1 MYEKQ
6 LGETAMGAFDRARK
20 LNPLGR
26 RKNSSNSSSDDF
38 DFDELEG
45 MSDEFED
52 SHDAGS
58 DRKSTIKSYI
68 KDHYSSKIND
78 RQEQKRLLK
87 ATLPAN
93 YSGAIDLGSDL
104 KDDFDDIRY
113 QMGKEWERQS
123 TGVKKLLKGFEGQL
137 KFLKLN
143 KLVNYANSSSRGGY
157 SDEPVDQN
165 EALVANLLGDFPGR
179 SDPKQQQIQ
188 EKVKAKEKE
197 AEAEYRS
204 KTLQTQLRGTVS
216 GEASV
221 AELRKLTNY
230 QDQVT
235 YIYQK
240 KSLEIQIRSF
250 VEHKTQ
256 TELLRTYK
264 DESIAELKEIH
275 KNTGLPEAV
284 KINQSEF
291 AAQIFKEKMMGN
303 VANWFDG
310 NVAPLR
316 KRVTTKIKDKLLNM
330 TKEFGSSI
338 ESFVSMSDADGDQGG
353 GGMARLLLQMG
364 ADNLLDNP
372 YNRATNSLTGKLRNK
387 LASNQKIN
395 KFGRGAKSLVS
406 GMGSNINNMLL
417 TGETGNSLGDS
428 LIDFFGLR
436 QAAIQKS
443 GKLRGSLAQNLDT
456 AAYMDVKFKQT
467 VERVIPGWLSLIY
480 KETHLT
486 RLGRKDDKGYEA
498 KEWDWKQEDFR
509 ETREI
514 KAEIKAKIFNRD
526 KVIEYAA
533 GMEDLLIAYGS
544 MGLTSTAKEK
554 LRNWLRKRIGSS
566 MNISAAHIY
575 HNRETIFGKDAGS
588 FELIANYHGHLNN
601 LTEDE
606 TEFAAANDMPLR
618 MQGGKYAE
626 WMTKIDNAHKQMTGL
641 DVMDRATM
649 QQLANEGYGKLM
661 VEIGAASYDDDG
673 SISINEKMADGIA
686 EKYGRRKH
694 KQTVF
699 FKDGESR
706 QVRGRSVSGTE
717 IDESKTDPNYEDA
730 LYDEYTMDNNKENQE
745 MNKWMTNDVL
755 AQRRIREAKAALV
768 ELLTGADTMTSG
780 EATERGLDRYTR
792 ASGGYIPS
800 YAGGGGPTGDDL
812 KVDDEIHV
820 KMHGKEFV
828 TDKQTT
834 EKNRRLLEF
843 MNKFKAPVVMPD
855 GSVNPIYYRAFG
867 FKSEQEF
874 LDSDTDTSLSMEQN
888 KFFKGIKKHA
898 SENSNESA
906 YGMITEL
913 FSALD
918 LARISDKD
926 LKTLSDPK
934 VKPDAKFKLFLELRK
949 KHAKPKR
956 TTSSLLGA
964 GIAGLRDLSE
974 GKGKNSE
981 KIENAKKSIKGFYQN
996 AKEQILKLTDEQAD
1010 ELVNKALGTLDAD
1023 SISDA
1028 NMEILTDPATS
1039 SKDKALLIAKLS
1051 AGRSDKADVAKKL
1064 LTDTFKK
1071 AKTSAKGKL
1080 KNLINGGDGKDTTNT
1095 DNLKA
1100 IGDKLGGKAKQGKDY
1115 AKSKMDI
1122 IKALAEGGQ
1131 LDEKS
1136 KEYANKLLVKLR
1148 MDKAAGYAQKLW
1160 KDQPV
1165 DVYLTDQLD
1174 FPRLNV
1180 FGFANGAYVDKETGR
1195 VLTSHHDINGP
1206 VDDKKGDSVLS
1217 LLEIE
1222 KGLVDKDGNPI
1233 FINALKRLR
1242 NQAKEQATLLYNKYG
1257 KKHVNKAADSFLTMA
1272 EKWQGLF
1279 KNTAIDLYMGEGTEP
1294 RLTAIGFKEGKYI
1307 SFKTKRKLAGYND
1320 IDGAVEAYDASRMII
1335 TTEELQSTPLV
1346 DKEGNVIKPP
1356 KLMSALGR
1364 VGSLIAG
1371 ALSFDKAYGA
1381 GKKGLGKLKAYWKK
1395 LRDEK
1400 KNDDEFVGPRMPDD
1414 PTNPENHQPMTK
1426 GWFGGK
1432 MAKIKGALKG
1442 EDGKPLRVGS
1452 WQWKRKK
1459 KEEDSWMS
1467 KLGGMF
1473 GGNKDKEGETK
1484 KKGILGK
1491 LLGVVG
1497 TIAGGIFTLG
1507 NKLGSIIGGSVLGA
1521 AKWLVPKLG
1530 ANLFKALGWIAKPI
1544 LASLAFIGKK
1554 VGGGLGRL
1562 GGGGLARIG
1571 GLAAGGYMMHSA
1583 MKGSPKLDENGNPV
1597 MDANGEAVTEVDK
1610 TGLAMGAAT
1619 TAASLAGRGTL
1630 TMLGRGAMALG
1641 TAARIGAGILSG
1653 PVGWAALG
1661 ATAAWYGGKW
1671 ALGKW
1676 NKGKAAKDSPMQSF
1690 RINQYGFD
1698 MTDEK
1703 TMSTLM
1709 QLESV
1714 LLPNVVIQGEKAT
1727 FKTDMDVESV
1737 FGVFGL
1743 KFSGG
1748 DQERNKQFLTWFL
1761 GRFKPIY
1768 LAYIRSMN
1776 AIKKKSDISNID
1788 KDLTA
1793 SQRLEMLDKV
1803 HFKNQMDMNPYNIK
1817 VSPFEDPNETN
1828 YDFEDMVDKYEDI
1841 KEILSEKAS
1850 TEMVAAAGAVA
1861 GAAVAGKE
1869 GAKKEEGGPTAST
1882 VAKGL
1887 LMATPVGGIV
1897 AGSVWALKKLSE
1909 GAGDIFNTTV
1919 SGWGKSMAGFV
1930 DGMMAKVSA
1939 GWDKMKSIGSSVVDG
1954 VSSAASTAGG
1964 VISQAAQD
1972 TGLSGAWDAGVGAFE
1987 KITGKAADTQ
1997 KAVYQSFLRAGLS
2010 PNQAKAITAEVGRE
2024 NDYNSNV
2031 IFGSH
2036 IDPAARGGAAV
2047 KNLGMIS
2054 WNGPRGLALAELLKK
2069 RGLMSADGKMANNQA
2084 ALDTQTQFAVSE
2096 MKGAYAGKLK
2106 HFWENPN
2113 ADPETFAEELGKK
2126 YVVWA
2131 YGQDDIPAVGGGRK
2145 KFDWKAHDNKR
2156 KKYLSALSAMG
2167 GVGTPSQ
2174 STGVMKADATTGGAG
2189 SGAPAAVKAQG
2200 GAMATAANK
2209 SVTGAA
2215 PKPLTGA
2222 ALLTAGPLSG
2232 AAKGVPVTPAGT
2244 AAKSTPVSKTQVNPG
2259 GALGNL
2265 LAKCSP
2271 DLIEM
2276 GKTHCSLNKGGKSKV
2291 TLQGMNETF
2300 MKLFYAMIGEAKKKG
2315 LGSILITEGVRDL
2328 AEQKRLYD
2336 LYKNHGGALA
2346 AYPGKSLHG
2355 FGHAMDINTPNADA
2369 LDKAGLLAKY
2379 GFTRPLMRMKNGKRT
2394 EQWHIE
2400 NRNIPRTG
2408 VPSPSYA
2415 PAKAAVVSSTT
2426 SASPSTQNVSY
2437 QDSSGKITNTPS
2449 SNPAISGVMQSGG
2462 FSSTSNVSSAQRN
2475 DSSGMTATNNIL
2487 QQSLNVQTVMRDTLI
2502 EIKNHFIK
2510 PGGKSEMDQLKKR
2523 TSPENIGTMIGEGVA
2538 ISIAERLGLNKAV
2551 DKPKPAAVI
2560 SASK

>member
-1 MYEKQ
+1 
-6 LGETAMGAFDRARK
+6 MGAFDRARK

-26 RKNSSNSSSDDF
+26 RKNSSGSSSDDF

-52 SHDAGS
+52 NHDAGS

-68 KDHYSSKIND
+68 TDHYSAKIND

-93 YSGAIDLGSDL
+93 YSGAIDLASDL

-113 QMGKEWERQS
+113 QMSKEWEKQS
-123 TGVKKLLKGFEGQL
+123 GGVKKLLKGFQGQL

-143 KLVNYANSSSRGGY
+143 KLVDYGNSSSRGGY
-157 SDEPVDQN
+157 SDDPVDQN

-188 EKVKAKEKE
+188 QKVKAKEKE

-204 KTLQTQLRGTVS
+204 KTLETQLRGTVS

-235 YIYQK
+235 YTYQK

-264 DESIAELKEIH
+264 DESVAELKEIH

-330 TKEFGSSI
+330 TKEFGSNI
-338 ESFVSMSDADGDQGG
+338 ESFVGMSDADGDQGG
-353 GGMARLLLQMG
+353 GGMAKLLLQMG
-364 ADNLLDNP
+364 ADSLLDNP

-417 TGETGNSLGDS
+417 TGETGNSIGDS

-486 RLGRKDDKGYEA
+486 RLGRKDDKGYET

-544 MGLTSTAKEK
+544 MGLTSSAKEK

-588 FELIANYHGHLNN
+588 FELIANYYGHLNN

-626 WMTKIDNAHKQMTGL
+626 WMSKIDTAHKQMTGL

-661 VEIGAASYDDDG
+661 VEIGAATYDEDG

-686 EKYGRRKH
+686 EKYGRKKH

-706 QVRGRSVSGTE
+706 QVKGRTVSGTD

-730 LYDEYTMDNNKENQE
+730 LYDEYTMDDSKENQE

-755 AQRRIREAKAALV
+755 SQRRIREAKAALV
-768 ELLTGADTMTSG
+768 NLLTGADTMSTG
-780 EATERGLDRYTR
+780 EATERGLNRFTR
-792 ASGGYIPS
+792 ASGGFIPS
-800 YAGGGGPTGDDL
+800 YAGGGGPTGDNL
-812 KVDDEIHV
+812 NVDDEIHV

-867 FKSEQEF
+867 FKTEQEF
-874 LDSDTDTSLSMEQN
+874 LDSETDTSLSMEQN
-888 KFFKGIKKHA
+888 KFFKGIKKAA

-918 LARISDKD
+918 LARIPDKD
-926 LKTLSDPK
+926 LKFLSNPK

-956 TTSSLLGA
+956 TAQSLLGA
-964 GIAGLRDLSE
+964 GISGLRDLSE

-981 KIENAKKSIKGFYQN
+981 KIANAKKSIKGFYQN

-1028 NMEILTDPATS
+1028 DMEILTDPATS

-1064 LTDTFKK
+1064 LTDAFKK
-1071 AKTSAKGKL
+1071 AKTSAKGKI
-1080 KNLINGGDGKDTTNT
+1080 KNLINGGDGSDTTNS

-1100 IGDKLGGKAKQGKDY
+1100 IGDKIGGKAKQGKEY

-1160 KDQPV
+1160 KDQPI
-1165 DVYLTDQLD
+1165 DVYLTGQLE
-1174 FPRLNV
+1174 FPRMNV
-1180 FGFANGAYVDKETGR
+1180 FGFAAGAYIDKETGR
-1195 VLTSHHDINGP
+1195 VLVSHHDINGP
-1206 VDDKKGDSVLS
+1206 VDDTKGDSVLS
-1217 LLEIE
+1217 LLDIE

-1233 FINALKRLR
+1233 FINSLKRFR
-1242 NQAKEQATLLYNKYG
+1242 NQIKADAAILYKKHG
-1257 KKHVNKAADSFLTMA
+1257 KKHVDKLTDSLLSMS

-1279 KNTAIDLYMGEGTEP
+1279 KNTAIDLYMGESPEP
-1294 RLTAIGFKEGKYI
+1294 RLTGLGFKEGKYI
-1307 SFKTKRKLAGYND
+1307 SFKTKKRLTGYVD
-1320 IDGAVEAYDASRMII
+1320 IDGAVEASDGSRVII
-1335 TTEELQSTPLV
+1335 TTEELQNTPLV
-1346 DKEGNVIKPP
+1346 DKEGNIIKPP
-1356 KLMSALGR
+1356 KLMGAKGR
-1364 VGSLIAG
+1364 LLNLVKG
-1371 ALSFDKAYGA
+1371 AVSFDKAYG
-1381 GKKGLGKLKAYWKK
+1381 LGKRGFKKLKDHIQK

-1400 KNDDEFVGPRMPDD
+1400 KADEEFVGPRRPDD
-1414 PTNPENHQPMTK
+1414 PANQEEHQPMSK

-1530 ANLFKALGWIAKPI
+1530 ANLFKALGWIAKPL

-1554 VGGGLGRL
+1554 VGGGMGRL

-1583 MKGSPKLDENGNPV
+1583 IKGTPKLDENGNPV
-1597 MDANGEAVTEVDK
+1597 MDENGEAVTEVDK
-1610 TGLAMGAAT
+1610 TGLAIGAAT
-1619 TAASLAGRGTL
+1619 TAASLAGKGTL
-1630 TMLGRGAMALG
+1630 TMLGRGAVALG
-1641 TAARIGAGILSG
+1641 TVARVGAGILSG

-1828 YDFEDMVDKYEDI
+1828 YDFEDMADKYEDI

-1850 TEMVAAAGAVA
+1850 TEMVAAAPATA
-1861 GAAVAGKE
+1861 PAAGKE
-1869 GAKKEEGGPTAST
+1869 GAKKEEGTTSA

-1887 LMATPVGGIV
+1887 LMATPAGGIV

-1939 GWDKMKSIGSSVVDG
+1939 GWDKMKSIGSSIAAGVDG
-1954 VSSAASTAGG
+1954 ALTTAGEVVGDAANTVGNTISSAASDTWEGIKETAGNIFG
-1964 VISQAAQD
+1964 GNKSADIAKVIEVGKGYNVVQTKDGSIIKQM
-1972 TGLSGAWDAGVGAFE
+1972 GAWNWRNNNPGNISDGKWARKHGAIDQGKVVGKGANRF
-1987 KITGKAADTQ
+1987 
-1997 KAVYQSFLRAGLS
+1997 AVFPTYAVGR
-2010 PNQAKAITAEVGRE
+2010 QAKAALIFNGENYKDLDMMAAIARYAPPHENNTANYQRTVIAAAGANKLMKDYT
-2024 NDYNSNV
+2024 NDERIKILNAMEKLEGMKA
-2031 IFGSH
+2031 GSVQVLQK
-2036 IDPAARGGAAV
+2036 GT
-2047 KNLGMIS
+2047 
-2054 WNGPRGLALAELLKK
+2054 GP
-2069 RGLMSADGKMANNQA
+2069 
-2084 ALDTQTQFAVSE
+2084 
-2096 MKGAYAGKLK
+2096 
-2106 HFWENPN
+2106 
-2113 ADPETFAEELGKK
+2113 
-2126 YVVWA
+2126 
-2131 YGQDDIPAVGGGRK
+2131 
-2145 KFDWKAHDNKR
+2145 
-2156 KKYLSALSAMG
+2156 
-2167 GVGTPSQ
+2167 VGTPSQ
-2174 STGVMKADATTGGAG
+2174 STGVMKTDATTGGAG

-2215 PKPLTGA
+2215 PKPVGGGVLKPGA
-2222 ALLTAGPLSG
+2222 PAGS
-2232 AAKGVPVTPAGT
+2232 AKSVPNATPAAT
-2244 AAKSTPVSKTQVNPG
+2244 SPTPVVAKSQVAQG
-2259 GALGNL
+2259 GALGSL
-2265 LAKCSP
+2265 LARCTP
-2271 DLIEM
+2271 ELIAL
-2276 GKTHCSLNKGGKSKV
+2276 GKTHYRLKNSSVNITDMS
-2291 TLQGMNETF
+2291 NTF
-2300 MKLFYAMIGEAKKKG
+2300 MTLFWAMLGDAKKSG
-2315 LGSILITEGVRDL
+2315 LAQVQINDGMRTL
-2328 AEQKRLYD
+2328 AEQKRLYKAYCD
-2336 LYKNHGGALA
+2336 WKKGIGPKASA
-2346 AYPGKSLHG
+2346 AAVPGTSRHG
-2355 FGHAMDINTPNADA
+2355 FGIAMDINTVNANALDNKGLLKKWGFHRPLIKSLNETWHIQNIYTDKEKGTGQTKIDSTQPKPNAA
-2369 LDKAGLLAKY
+2369 
-2379 GFTRPLMRMKNGKRT
+2379 T
-2394 EQWHIE
+2394 
-2400 NRNIPRTG
+2400 
-2408 VPSPSYA
+2408 
-2415 PAKAAVVSSTT
+2415 STT
-2426 SASPSTQNVSY
+2426 SASPSTANVSY
-2437 QDSSGKITNTPS
+2437 QDSSGKITSSPS
-2449 SNPAISGVMQSGG
+2449 SSPAISGVMQNGG
-2462 FSSTSNVSSAQRN
+2462 FSSTSNVSTAQRN

-2487 QQSLNVQTVMRDTLI
+2487 QQSLKVQTVMRDTLL

-2510 PGGKSEMDQLKKR
+2510 PGGNKEIDQLKKK

-2551 DKPKPAAVI
+2551 DKAKPAAVI